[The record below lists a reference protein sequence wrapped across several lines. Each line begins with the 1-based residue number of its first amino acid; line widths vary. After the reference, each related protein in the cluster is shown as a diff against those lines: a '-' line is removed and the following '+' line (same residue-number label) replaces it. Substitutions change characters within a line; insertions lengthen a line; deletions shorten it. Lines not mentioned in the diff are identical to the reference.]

1 MTSLPTTAGGGRPRR
16 TEVTEQVLDAARDLI
31 REQGYAGTSV
41 DQIAAD
47 AGVAKTTIYRRWN
60 AKSDLVV
67 DALVDAIGPLP
78 VPEGEWNA
86 GLTRAV
92 SWLAERIQA
101 PSILR
106 LLQGLMS
113 EAAHDPELREKLWV
127 RIRIP
132 YEDILVAQWGVKRA
146 DADLAFDVVVGSIL
160 HHASMNGSVSP
171 EMVDAVATL
180 ASELLLP
187 GAD

>member
-1 MTSLPTTAGGGRPRR
+1 MTSQTPTTSGGRPRR
-16 TEVTEQVLDAARDLI
+16 TEVNDLVLKATRDLI
-31 REQGYAGTSV
+31 QDRGYAGTSV
-41 DQIAAD
+41 DQIAAT
-47 AGVAKTTIYRRWN
+47 AGVAKTTIYRRWD
-60 AKSDLVV
+60 AKSDLAV
-67 DALVDAIGPLP
+67 DALVYAIGPLP
-78 VPEGEWNA
+78 VPEGEWHA
-86 GLTRAV
+86 GLVGAV
-92 SWLAERIQA
+92 AWLAERIQD

-132 YEDILVAQWGVKRA
+132 YEDILVAEWGVKRT

-171 EMVDAVATL
+171 EMVGAVATV
-180 ASELLLP
+180 AADLLLP
-187 GAD
+187 AVE